1 MDPETGKIDIDK
13 VEGRPP
19 KSERDKLRILLDVI
33 QELEEEYGGRAP
45 TNILI
50 SEMADRYNVSE
61 EKVEEFV
68 RNLKHK
74 GVIFEPSRGYLKVV

>member
-1 MDPETGKIDIDK
+1 

-19 KSERDKLRILLDVI
+19 KSERDKFRVLIEVI
-33 QELEEEYGGRAP
+33 KELEDEYSGRAP

-61 EKVEEFV
+61 EKAEEV
-68 RNLKHK
+68 IRVLKHK
-74 GVIFEPSRGYLKVV
+74 GVIFEPSRGYLKIV